1 MTATAGAT
9 VGAPLTPEVKR
20 YRLFLF
26 LSIVANLT
34 VGIFILFWPDE
45 FADVAGQ
52 PHASPDTWP
61 RHWGMQLWAINL
73 LYLPGYWNP
82 AVNTWP
88 NWVGI
93 GVRLTFSAFFFLRG
107 DGFVPMGIY
116 DGLSGLALLFTY
128 LPVVKRKGL
137 SRPT

>member
-1 MTATAGAT
+1 MTATADAV

-82 AVNTWP
+82 AVNTLAELGGDRRAADVLGVLLHARRRLRADGHLRRA
-88 NWVGI
+88 VGA
-93 GVRLTFSAFFFLRG
+93 GAPLH
-107 DGFVPMGIY
+107 
-116 DGLSGLALLFTY
+116 
-128 LPVVKRKGL
+128 LPPGRQAQGL
-137 SRPT
+137 SRR